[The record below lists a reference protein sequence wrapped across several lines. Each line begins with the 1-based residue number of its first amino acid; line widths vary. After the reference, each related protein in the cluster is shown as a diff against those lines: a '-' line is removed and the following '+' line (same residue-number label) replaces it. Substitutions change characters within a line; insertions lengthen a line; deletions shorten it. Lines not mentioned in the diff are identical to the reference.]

1 MIKMRNKKNRKKSN
15 EEFQIVFTI
24 FIVIVFYI
32 AIIVSIS
39 ALLIYMVCGYVTL
52 EDAIIFPI
60 IFVAVILVIAA
71 WLGL

>member
-1 MIKMRNKKNRKKSN
+1 MRNKKNRKKSN

-32 AIIVSIS
+32 AIIISIS

>member
-1 MIKMRNKKNRKKSN
+1 MKKIRKPERRKSN
-15 EEFQIVFTI
+15 EDFQIVFTI
-24 FIVIVFYI
+24 FLVIAFYI
-32 AIIVSIS
+32 AIIVAIS

-52 EDAIIFPI
+52 EDAIILPI

>member
-1 MIKMRNKKNRKKSN
+1 MRNKKNRKKSN

-52 EDAIIFPI
+52 EDAIIFPL

>member
-1 MIKMRNKKNRKKSN
+1 MKKIRKPERRKSN
-15 EEFQIVFTI
+15 EDFQIVFTI
-24 FIVIVFYI
+24 FLVTAFYI
-32 AIIVSIS
+32 AIIVAIS

-52 EDAIIFPI
+52 EDAIILPI

>member
-24 FIVIVFYI
+24 FIVIIFYI
-32 AIIVSIS
+32 AIIVAIS
-39 ALLIYMVCGYVTL
+39 ALVIYMVCGYVTL

>member
-1 MIKMRNKKNRKKSN
+1 MRNKKNRKKSN

-32 AIIVSIS
+32 AIIVAIS

-52 EDAIIFPI
+52 EDAIILPI
-60 IFVAVILVIAA
+60 IFVAVILIIAA

>member
-1 MIKMRNKKNRKKSN
+1 MIKMRNKKDRKKSN

>member
-1 MIKMRNKKNRKKSN
+1 MKKPKKYKEN
-15 EEFQIVFTI
+15 ETFQLV
-24 FIVIVFYI
+24 VILFALISFYI
-32 AIIVSIS
+32 AIIVGIS

>member
-1 MIKMRNKKNRKKSN
+1 MRNKKNRKKSN

-32 AIIVSIS
+32 AIIVAIS

-52 EDAIIFPI
+52 EDAIILPI

>member
-1 MIKMRNKKNRKKSN
+1 MKKPKKYKEN
-15 EEFQIVFTI
+15 ETFQLV
-24 FIVIVFYI
+24 VILFALISFYI
-32 AIIVSIS
+32 AIIVGIS

-52 EDAIIFPI
+52 EDAIILQI

>member
-1 MIKMRNKKNRKKSN
+1 MRNKKNRKKSN

-24 FIVIVFYI
+24 FIVIIFYI
-32 AIIVSIS
+32 AIIVAIS